1 LKTDAILTMTS
12 QKFDTAGLSVNT
24 PTGMCKK

>member
-24 PTGMCKK
+24 AMCKK